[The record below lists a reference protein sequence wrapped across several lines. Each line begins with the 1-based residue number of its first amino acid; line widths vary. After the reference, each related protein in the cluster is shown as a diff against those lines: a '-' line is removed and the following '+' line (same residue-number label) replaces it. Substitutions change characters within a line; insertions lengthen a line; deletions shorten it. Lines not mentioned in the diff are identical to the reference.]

1 MKRKSV
7 TLPDVIFELI
17 NRLSDEHQLLA
28 YQVVFRAMF
37 FGKELEYDGL
47 PSEVQN
53 VLIVAKYELR
63 KMQTKYE
70 NGCVKKTIKADIPFA
85 CKNELSE
92 TNQNKAKESARARN
106 ISSNTYNKNIPINS
120 NINNKLRNKV
130 NNCIQENKLLNYN
143 NNQSI
148 CLSEENDDEE
158 FEEEFDD
165 ETKISLYLQNICEQI
180 HEYDKL
186 TKFAHTNL
194 CGRFEK
200 MIRKL
205 SKSSK
210 PIGIGDDILLPVQ
223 ILNKISGAIP
233 KARELGSFMKSFN
246 NLCKLADNSNQIK
259 NKYRYLIASIYNE
272 IQGI

>member
-1 MKRKSV
+1 MKRQSV
-7 TLPDVIFELI
+7 TLPALIFELI
-17 NRLSDEHQLLA
+17 DRLSDEHQLIT
-28 YQVVFRAMF
+28 YQVIFRAMF
-37 FGKELEYDGL
+37 FGKELEYKGL

-106 ISSNTYNKNIPINS
+106 NSNNTYNKNIPINS

-130 NNCIQENKLLNYN
+130 NIQENKLLNYN

-158 FEEEFDD
+158 FDEEFDD

-205 SKSSK
+205 AKSSE
-210 PIGIGDDILLPVQ
+210 PIGVGGDILFPVQ
-223 ILNKISGAIP
+223 ILDKISGVMPRA
-233 KARELGSFMKSFN
+233 KELGSFMKSFN
-246 NLCKLADNSNQIK
+246 NLCKITDTSNQIK
-259 NKYRYLIASIYNE
+259 NKYRYLVASIYNE